1 MIQDLIFFLQ
11 ANWETLAALV
21 LGLLGV
27 AELVVRLTPTKTD
40 DGAVE
45 RVGKRIRQLF
55 DMLKVPN
62 VKKPED
68 PK

>member
-1 MIQDLIFFLQ
+1 MQQNMETVGALI
-11 ANWETLAALV
+11 LALLV
-21 LGLLGV
+21 V

-45 RVGKRIRQLF
+45 RVGKVIRRVLDF
-55 DMLKVPN
+55 LKVPN
-62 VKKPED
+62 VKKED